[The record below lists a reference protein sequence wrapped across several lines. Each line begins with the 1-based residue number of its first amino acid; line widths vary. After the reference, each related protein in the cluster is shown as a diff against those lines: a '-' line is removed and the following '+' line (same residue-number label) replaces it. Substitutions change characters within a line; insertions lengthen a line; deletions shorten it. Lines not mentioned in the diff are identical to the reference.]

1 MRMSALIKIATGCL
15 IVAGLAACSAKRGD
29 IDLSGQGLVQI
40 RSSCPT
46 VAIAAQTGDITLF
59 DPPASR
65 EAAAIDVVADI
76 TDVRSTCTTVG
87 DDLYSEVTYS
97 VNALRRDATAARD
110 VDLPVFSTVVRGG
123 TSVIAKRI
131 TTIRL
136 SFPAGSLRAHATG
149 RTGAYVNREA
159 ATLPDDIRQKL
170 QNPRRSGDADAALDP
185 LNRPDVK
192 AALQRT
198 SFELLLGFNLTQDQL
213 RYNVTR

>member
-1 MRMSALIKIATGCL
+1 MSALIKIATGSL

-123 TSVIAKRI
+123 TSVIAKRLM
-131 TTIRL
+131 TVRL
-136 SFPAGSLRAHATG
+136 SFAEGQLRAHATA
-149 RTGAYVNREA
+149 RTGSYVNREA
-159 ATLPDDIRQKL
+159 ATLPADVL
-170 QNPRRSGDADAALDP
+170 NVVNRRRRTGDADAALDP
-185 LNRPDVK
+185 LARPEVRE
-192 AALQRT
+192 ALKRS
-198 SFELLLGFNLTQDQL
+198 SFELLLGFNLTTDQL